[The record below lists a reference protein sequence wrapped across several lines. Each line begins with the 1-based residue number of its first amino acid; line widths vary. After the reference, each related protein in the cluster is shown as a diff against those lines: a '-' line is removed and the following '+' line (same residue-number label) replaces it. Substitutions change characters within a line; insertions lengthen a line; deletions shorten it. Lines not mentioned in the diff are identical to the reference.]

1 MCFSDDLKSFI
12 DGGSLVPFYVKH
24 CRYYIKHKVKEN
36 YFEHEFKIYYKNC
49 NRYFI
54 GIGSSNLVRQ
64 ITAQEYNIVLE
75 DKRRAEER
83 TNAFL
88 NSAQKVKE
96 RLQLTLF

>member
-1 MCFSDDLKSFI
+1 MRFSKYMKSFI
-12 DGGSLVPFYVKH
+12 DGGTRVPYYVEDCHYYVKH
-24 CRYYIKHKVKEN
+24 DIKED

-54 GIGSSNLVRQ
+54 GIKSNDLVRQ
-64 ITAQEYNIVLE
+64 ITAQDYNIVLE

-83 TNAFL
+83 TKKFL
-88 NSAQKVKE
+88 SSAQKLKE

>member
-1 MCFSDDLKSFI
+1 MRFSNDLKSFI
-12 DGGSLVPFYVKH
+12 DGDCLVPFYVRDCH
-24 CRYYIKHKVKEN
+24 YYIKHKIQDD

-54 GIGSSNLVRQ
+54 GIKSSNLVRQ
-64 ITAQEYNIVLE
+64 ITAQDYNIVLE